1 MPELIRTWLLG
12 LTAAAFLTTIAMTL
26 TPKGRPRAVV
36 GLVSGLVTIVAL
48 IAPIVEFD
56 FHAYARDTSGFEA
69 QLEAQLEEMEAAQE
83 RLTSL
88 LISQRSQAYI
98 WDKAERLGLGHLT
111 VEVATTQG
119 ADGWPVP
126 DRVWVVGAV
135 SPGDRQ
141 ILSEFLTDTFGIPV
155 NRQYWSESDE

>member
-1 MPELIRTWLLG
+1 MTDLIRTWILG
-12 LTAAAFLTTIAMTL
+12 LTAVAFLTAIAMTL
-26 TPKGRPRAVV
+26 TPKGRARAVV

-48 IAPIVEFD
+48 IAPIAEFD
-56 FHAYARDTSGFEA
+56 FNAYAQNFGGFEA
-69 QLEAQLEEMEAAQE
+69 QMETRIEEMEAAQE

-98 WDKAERLGLGHLT
+98 WDKAERLGLGHLA
-111 VEVATTQG
+111 VEVATTLG

-126 DRVWVVGAV
+126 DRVWIVGAV